1 MRRRHV
7 IALIG
12 LVAFG
17 LLALAACGESEP
29 AAPSDVGARA
39 VAMMSGPDGAAMGT
53 VTLTQVP
60 SGVLVSAEVH
70 GLSAGGHGFHI
81 HGVGACAPDFT
92 AAGGH
97 FDPDETGHGL
107 MVNDTPHP
115 GDLPNIYAG
124 ADGTARADVLTDAV
138 TLDAGAD
145 HSLFDA
151 DGSAIIIHAKPDSY
165 GEEPGAGDRVACGV
179 IQRA

>member
-60 SGVLVSAEVH
+60 SGVLVSADVQ

-81 HGVGACAPDFT
+81 HSVGACAPDFT

-151 DGSAIIIHAKPDSY
+151 DGSAIIIHAKPDTY

>member
-1 MRRRHV
+1 MLGGV
-7 IALIG
+7 P
-12 LVAFG
+12 
-17 LLALAACGESEP
+17 LALLVLGACGESGP
-29 AAPSDVGARA
+29 AAPSDVGAQA
-39 VAMMSGPDGAAMGT
+39 VAVMSGSEGAPMGR

-60 SGVLVSAEVH
+60 SGVLISADVH

-81 HGVGACAPDFT
+81 HAIGACAPDFT

-107 MVNDTPHP
+107 RHNDTPHP
-115 GDLPNIYAG
+115 GDLPNLFAG
-124 ADGTARADVLTDAV
+124 ADGAARADVFTDAV
-138 TLDAGAD
+138 TLDADVD

-151 DGSAIIIHAKPDSY
+151 DGSAIIIHAKPDTY
-165 GEEPGAGDRVACGV
+165 GAEPEAGDRVACGV